1 MAVFP
6 VELDCRKGV
15 DLDSGDVIGGDVDL
29 RHDDVITVGVEV
41 SKLVP
46 DWSQP
51 LTMYAPRS
59 ICVQRAPLR
68 GQSSVA

>member
-1 MAVFP
+1 MAVFS

-41 SKLVP
+41 SELVP
-46 DWSQP
+46 DWSQS
-51 LTMYAPRS
+51 LTVHAPRS
-59 ICVQRAPLR
+59 ICVQRTPLR